1 MKTAFLQ
8 CFSGI
13 SGDML
18 IGALLDAGLEFRLLE
33 EAVKAL
39 GLPGVGIE
47 AGPEQ
52 RNAIHGTRFLVHAG
66 EDPGGHRGLEDI
78 RRIIEGCGLDREV
91 RERSLAVFQALAE
104 AEAKI
109 HDRPVE
115 EVHFHEVGAADSIVD
130 IVGGVFG
137 LKELGIT
144 RLLCSPLPLGSGFVE
159 SRHGPLPVPAPA
171 TLELLK
177 GAPVYDS
184 RLREELVTPTGAAMV
199 KVLAGGFGTMPALT
213 VEAAGYGVGSRHLP
227 DRPNLLRIVLGR
239 EPVEARTDTVVLLEA
254 DLDDCP
260 PEWMGFVMELLLAK
274 GALDVSMT
282 PVQMKKNRPGV
293 TLRVLGRP
301 DQRDMLAEVLFR
313 ESTTLGV
320 RYQVVNR
327 MTLERSTIRLESPW
341 GPMTVKRV
349 PRPGGGSRNI
359 PEYEECRRIA
369 LENGIPLKDV
379 YTWVSSAAHGSGMTP

>member
-18 IGALLDAGLEFRLLE
+18 IGALIDAGLDLRLLE
-33 EAVKAL
+33 DVVRSL

-47 AGPEQ
+47 AWPEE
-52 RNAIHGTRFLVHAG
+52 RNEIYGTRFLVHT
-66 EDPGGHRGLEDI
+66 EESPGSHRGLEEI
-78 RRIIEGCGLDREV
+78 RGIIEGAGLDQEV
-91 RERSLAVFQALAE
+91 RERSLEVFQALAE
-104 AEAKI
+104 AEGKI
-109 HDRPVE
+109 HGLPPG

-144 RLLCSPLPLGSGFVE
+144 RLFCSPLPLGSGFVN
-159 SRHGPLPVPAPA
+159 SRHGALPVPAPA
-171 TLELLK
+171 ALELLK
-177 GAPVYDS
+177 GAPVYDPGI
-184 RLREELVTPTGAAMV
+184 REELVTPTGAAMV
-199 KVLAGGFGTMPALT
+199 KVLARGFGDMPALT
-213 VEAAGYGVGSRHLP
+213 MESAGYGVGSRRLA
-227 DRPNLLRIVLGR
+227 DRPNLLRIVLGS
-239 EPVEARTDTVVLLEA
+239 EPVEALTDTVVMMET

-260 PEWMGFVMELLLAK
+260 PEWAGYVMERLLAE
-274 GALDVSMT
+274 GALDVSMV

-293 TLRVLGRP
+293 TIRVLGRP
-301 DQRDMLAEVLFR
+301 DQRDSLAEVLFR

-327 MTLERSTIRLESPW
+327 LTLKRSGGRLDSPW
-341 GPMTVKRV
+341 GPINVKRV
-349 PRPGGGSRNI
+349 TGPDGRMRCT

-369 LENGIPLKDV
+369 LEKGIPLQDV
-379 YTWVSSAAHGSGMTP
+379 YAWVNSNPPVPE